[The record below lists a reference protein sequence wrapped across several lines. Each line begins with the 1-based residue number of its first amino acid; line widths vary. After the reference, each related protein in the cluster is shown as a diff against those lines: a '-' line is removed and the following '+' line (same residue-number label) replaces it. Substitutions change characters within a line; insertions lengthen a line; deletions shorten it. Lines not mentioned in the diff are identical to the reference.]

1 MFNTITPRLFRE
13 PISAGTAALVTAGA
27 QLLGTGATAYA
38 QGRMNKKT
46 RQWNEKMYSLQR
58 SHNLQDW
65 ATQNEYNSP
74 KMQIQRMREAGL
86 NPALMYKGGSGD
98 VTAGPIRSADAPS
111 WSPQAPRFDNLGNIA
126 SNGLSTY
133 MDMQMKKQTL
143 DNLTQQN
150 TILKQDQLLKQAQ
163 TTQILANTEST
174 KQNTLGAQ
182 FDLKMKNALSNNQ
195 LQVAEQNLRAIT
207 KQTDVLLNR
216 NEREA
221 LQNVQSLRE
230 GAQRILNMREQNAAS
245 KQQREFI
252 KEQIHNLWKDRE
264 LKQLDIDLKKTGVQ
278 PSDELWQRILGRI
291 IGTNAEGG
299 VSPSDFWKLP
309 PLRLY

>member
-13 PISAGTAALVTAGA
+13 PITAGTAALVTAGA

-195 LQVAEQNLRAIT
+195 LQVAEQNLRATIKQKRTRSTSECTIIKRRRT
-207 KQTDVLLNR
+207 KDTKHARTKRSFKTTKRIYKRTNSQPL
-216 NEREA
+216 
-221 LQNVQSLRE
+221 E
-230 GAQRILNMREQNAAS
+230 GSRTKAV
-245 KQQREFI
+245 
-252 KEQIHNLWKDRE
+252 
-264 LKQLDIDLKKTGVQ
+264 G
-278 PSDELWQRILGRI
+278 
-291 IGTNAEGG
+291 
-299 VSPSDFWKLP
+299 
-309 PLRLY
+309 Y

>member
-1 MFNTITPRLFRE
+1 MFTSITPRLFRE
-13 PISAGTAALVTAGA
+13 PISAGTAALITAGA
-27 QLLGTGATAYA
+27 QLTGTGLSAIS
-38 QGRMNKKT
+38 QGSMNRKT
-46 RQWNEKMYSLQR
+46 RKWNEKMYEKQRANSLADW
-58 SHNLQDW
+58 NL
-65 ATQNEYNSP
+65 QNEYNSP
-74 KMQIQRMREAGL
+74 RAQIERMRAAGL
-86 NPALMYKGGSGD
+86 NPALMYKNMPD
-98 VTAGPIRSADAPS
+98 NTATPVKTPDMQS
-111 WSPQAPRFDNLGNIA
+111 WNPKAANYDNLGNIA
-126 SNGLSTY
+126 SNSLSTY
-133 MDMQMKKQTL
+133 MDMQMKKATL
-143 DNLTQQN
+143 DNLTEQN

-163 TTQILANTEST
+163 TTQVIANTESI

-182 FDLKMKNALSNNQ
+182 FDLKMKNALQTNQ

-230 GAQRILNMREQNAAS
+230 GAQRILNMREQNANS

-278 PSDELWQRILGRI
+278 PSDELWQRILGRVL
-291 IGTNAEGG
+291 GSNTGEG
-299 VSPSDFWKLP
+299 VSPSDFFKLP
-309 PLRLY
+309 PLRFY